1 MPLFLYNTEQQKL
14 PVHKPDVSD
23 LSQKTL
29 TGLAGVLAPCSDENQ
44 QDAIRSCPPAPT
56 WKLLLRHSAL
66 AVDLHRW
73 YGSFIIFTQMCFF
86 LIYGV

>member
-1 MPLFLYNTEQQKL
+1 MPLFLCNTEQQKQ

-29 TGLAGVLAPCSDENQ
+29 TALAGVLAPCSDENQ
-44 QDAIRSCPPAPT
+44 QDVIRSCSRALT

-66 AVDLHRW
+66 AVDLHRQ
-73 YGSFIIFTQMCFF
+73 YGSFITFTQMCFF
-86 LIYGV
+86 LDLW